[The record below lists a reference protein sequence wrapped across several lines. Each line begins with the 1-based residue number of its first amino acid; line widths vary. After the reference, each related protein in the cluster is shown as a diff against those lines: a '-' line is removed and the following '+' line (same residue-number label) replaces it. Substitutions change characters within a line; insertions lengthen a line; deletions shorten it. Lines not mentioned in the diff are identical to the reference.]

1 MDSSLLHEV
10 VRSAL
15 RAGADAAE
23 AVGAERSA
31 LSVSVRLGELEEV
44 EREEGG
50 DLGLRVFIGS
60 RAAVVAGSDL
70 SPSARARLVERAVAM
85 ARLAP
90 EDPYVGFAP
99 DERLARGPLPDL
111 DLFDPTEPTAEA
123 LEAQAAATVSKTV
136 YTILTMNTELEK
148 RNPPAWA
155 ALPTQ
160 VALNPHPRPNPYNP
174 VRKDVV
180 AFWVTPYSNDQ
191 YEVRMT
197 YSDGSMATYLVRGQF
212 FIKGQA
218 FDTNSP
224 DLISASTFKENGKL
238 YVTYLYRNGKQ
249 QTVEIP
255 AAA

>member
-1 MDSSLLHEV
+1 MAFLMKGPGQTCGYVYNVEQ
-10 VRSAL
+10 
-15 RAGADAAE
+15 
-23 AVGAERSA
+23 AVGKTGVNATA
-31 LSVSVRLGELEEV
+31 DVKLVQYL
-44 EREEGG
+44 
-50 DLGLRVFIGS
+50 LRGIYG
-60 RAAVVAGSDL
+60 
-70 SPSARARLVERAVAM
+70 
-85 ARLAP
+85 
-90 EDPYVGFAP
+90 
-99 DERLARGPLPDL
+99 
-111 DLFDPTEPTAEA
+111 
-123 LEAQAAATVSKTV
+123 AQAAGLAVDGWIGPTTISWIEKFQKEMKAKGVNLLTDGRVDRAFAATSTVSKTI
-136 YTILTMNTELEK
+136 YTILVMNTELEK

-180 AFWVTPYSNDQ
+180 AFRVTPYSNDQ
-191 YEVRMT
+191 YEVNMT